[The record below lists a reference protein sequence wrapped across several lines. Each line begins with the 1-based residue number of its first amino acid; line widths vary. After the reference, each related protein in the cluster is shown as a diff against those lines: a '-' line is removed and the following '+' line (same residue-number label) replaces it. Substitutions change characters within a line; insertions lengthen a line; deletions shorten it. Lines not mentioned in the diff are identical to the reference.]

1 MYTQKCPPPS
11 GKFATSKGE
20 TTTVAISRGA
30 RVPQADRRPGPI
42 PWNAHGCSRGR
53 ASVKLP
59 KPALYFCELRESPGG
74 PLLQQRQGRPDAPV
88 RLASALGRV
97 EQQLELARGGE
108 PPPGAR
114 DGLAVA
120 LQPPRPL
127 GGRDPKQERRGVVAD
142 RAHPPLAP
150 VDEPCLGPP
159 LGPPGCL
166 SDEGVDRPQVPV
178 QQRVGSRGP
187 LEGLRPTGRVGGQ
200 VAKPLEQARRD
211 PRVLPWWL
219 DPPRREPLQRGGRL
233 AALSPGTLAPRPPSV
248 EPHALHFR
256 LELLHS
262 DHPNGRIG
270 AVQQRA
276 QRLPQLGPSGLTP
289 CFEDVPDAAALAH
302 RGHAAVLARCPSA
315 RSSTR
320 ATTRRA
326 SKCSSTSARAARPWR
341 S

>member
-59 KPALYFCELRESPGG
+59 KPALYFCELRESPVG
-74 PLLQQRQGRPDAPV
+74 PLLQQRQGRPDEPV
-88 RLASALGRV
+88 RVARALGRV

-120 LQPPRPL
+120 LQHPRPL
-127 GGRDPKQERRGVVAD
+127 SGREPKQERREVVAE
-142 RAHPPLAP
+142 RAHPHLVP

-166 SDEGVDRPQVPV
+166 SYEGVDRPQVPV
-178 QQRVGSRGP
+178 QQRVGSRGL
-187 LEGLRPTGRVGGQ
+187 LEGLRPPGRVGGQ

-211 PRVLPWWL
+211 PGVLRRWL
-219 DPPRREPLQRGGRL
+219 HPRRREPFGRGGRL
-233 AALSPGTLAPRPPSV
+233 RDLPRVGLDPQTLAPAADVRP
-248 EPHALHFR
+248 
-256 LELLHS
+256 
-262 DHPNGRIG
+262 HPVGG
-270 AVQQRA
+270 PPPVQPRD
-276 QRLPQLGPSGLTP
+276 G
-289 CFEDVPDAAALAH
+289 
-302 RGHAAVLARCPSA
+302 
-315 RSSTR
+315 
-320 ATTRRA
+320 
-326 SKCSSTSARAARPWR
+326 
-341 S
+341 